1 MPLPF
6 QGKVGVYD
14 NFDPTLLPQFY
25 KQVMQANG
33 GLSALS
39 PAAYAAANPQTSA
52 SATITVTGT
61 VANGNTVSF
70 TIGEAEGG
78 IGSVTA
84 SYTAI
89 TGDTVSNVA
98 EGLAAA
104 YNAATA
110 AIPQTEANAVEGV
123 VTVSWLGPVGNSAT
137 LSTATSGAIVLTKSA
152 STLSGGSGPV
162 YAANNFN
169 YTWNGCTMSF
179 FYGQPYNLGADLI
192 ANMVAAGMPIV

>member
-25 KQVMQANG
+25 KQVMQGNG
-33 GLSALS
+33 GLAALS
-39 PAAYAAANPQTSA
+39 PAAYAAANPQAGAT
-52 SATITVTGT
+52 ATITVSGT
-61 VANGNTVSF
+61 VNTGNTMTF

-78 IGSVTA
+78 LGSVTA
-84 SYTAI
+84 SYTALP
-89 TGDTVSNVA
+89 GDTVSNVA
-98 EGLAAA
+98 EGLATA
-104 YNAATA
+104 YNTATLGV
-110 AIPQTEANAVEGV
+110 PQTEAVALEGV
-123 VTVSWLGPVGNSAT
+123 VSVSWLGPVGNSAT
-137 LSTATSGAIVLTKSA
+137 LATTTSGSVVLTKSA
-152 STLSGGSGPV
+152 AVLSGGSGPV

-192 ANMVAAGMPIV
+192 ANMVAAGMPLV